1 MALRSRPLHNCREE
15 SPDTGEASPRRFQLT
30 SGERSTLRRG
40 IGMEPGIPTEE
51 FERTRGPSPPAEA
64 TIELPRQSAEPP
76 RPAASSTGRHCAACG
91 APLAPDQR
99 YCVECGQRRG
109 PTRPPFLEH
118 IGQPRQAIASP
129 PPRRKLR
136 IHPNTA
142 LIAGIGTLM
151 LAMATGV
158 LIGRTSGPSS
168 SKDVPV
174 QYLTAPTGSAPS
186 TTSTTPS
193 STEGSS
199 SKAGGGS
206 GKASPN
212 AAAKILK
219 GKAPP
224 KAVVKPGTP
233 GKGPGYQKGRFTGKF
248 FGGSESKKQEEE
260 EELGE
265 EGGEKESSGSGK
277 GGK

>member
-1 MALRSRPLHNCREE
+1 
-15 SPDTGEASPRRFQLT
+15 
-30 SGERSTLRRG
+30 
-40 IGMEPGIPTEE
+40 MEPSIPTEE
-51 FERTRGPSPPAEA
+51 FERARTSAPSAEA
-64 TIELPRQSAEPP
+64 TIEMPHQSVGPP
-76 RPAASSTGRHCAACG
+76 RTAVSSTGKHCAVCG
-91 APLAPDQR
+91 ASLAPDQR

-109 PTRPPFLEH
+109 PMRPPFLEH
-118 IGQPRQAIASP
+118 AAQPPQASAPPAPPTRQRP
-129 PPRRKLR
+129 R

-174 QYLTAPTGSAPS
+174 QYLTAPTGGAAG
-186 TTSTTPS
+186 TTATTPS
-193 STEGSS
+193 STEGA
-199 SKAGGGS
+199 SKAGGGAGGHGS
-206 GKASPN
+206 AKTSPSN
-212 AAAKILK
+212 VAAKILK

-233 GKGPGYQKGRFTGKF
+233 GRGPGYQKGHFTGKF

-265 EGGEKESSGSGK
+265 EGEGTKSSGSGK
-277 GGK
+277 SKR

>member
-1 MALRSRPLHNCREE
+1 
-15 SPDTGEASPRRFQLT
+15 
-30 SGERSTLRRG
+30 
-40 IGMEPGIPTEE
+40 MEPSIPTEE
-51 FERTRGPSPPAEA
+51 FERARRPSPPAEA
-64 TIELPRQSAEPP
+64 TIEFSPQSAQPPRQASVEFS
-76 RPAASSTGRHCAACG
+76 RPAVSSTGAHCAACG

-99 YCVECGQRRG
+99 YCVECGQRSG

-118 IGQPRQAIASP
+118 VVEPQQASSSSS

-158 LIGRTSGPSS
+158 LIGRTSAPTS
-168 SKDVPV
+168 SKGIPV
-174 QYLTAPTGSAPS
+174 QYIAAPTGSVPS

-193 STEGSS
+193 SAEGGSGGGGHSS
-199 SKAGGGS
+199 SKA
-206 GKASPN
+206 SPSN
-212 AAAKILK
+212 VAAKILK

-224 KAVVKPGTP
+224 KAVVKVGTP
-233 GKGPGYQKGRFTGKF
+233 GRGPGYQKGHFTGKF
-248 FGGSESKKQEEE
+248 FGASNSKKQEEE

-265 EGGEKESSGSGK
+265 
-277 GGK
+277 